1 MVLLLSLRLNPN
13 LVCNKTFP
21 IIHSIVSGLLIII
34 IDLVVIVIEGTHKNG
49 NIEYLALSMQINNNG
64 GRMKIFSQ
72 STENEKLY

>member
-1 MVLLLSLRLNPN
+1 M
-13 LVCNKTFP
+13 
-21 IIHSIVSGLLIII
+21 SGLLIII